1 MIMQGKVER
10 QGNKSMNENSRRM
23 ILFRII
29 VNQENGGFSHASN
42 FITKIVNG
50 EEVTAEDVKGISNR
64 ILPVDGSFMWKAR
77 LLMEG
82 TGFLE
87 IVRPERILQAIQNR
101 ECEFGMLVEDGYLQ
115 DILSIQPFVLMKMYF
130 KKQGIFAVIRGTSS
144 HYFPMCYFLSNVLQK
159 EEMAGSVYY
168 YQKDK
173 GILNRMEEAGFGKNI
188 TAFYPL
194 QIVDGKMLGFLK
206 NSLGKAWNGEKDA
219 AEEFLTGLIAGNRVD
234 WQAVPRVFRGLL
246 MKLKGVKFTDWAE
259 ARELARLLS
268 VGRTLSFLVFAFSV
282 RSSKEVIFSDIRQIR
297 VYYRMVDDYA
307 AGILQL
313 IENIVFHAGSHSGI
327 FCMRLHPPKREEYL
341 RKKFPETQEASY
353 LEVSVADYQG
363 NNACDNIATNFLAN
377 RKEEDRLLFRKLSPC
392 DLFAFGKEGD
402 KEVEEGFRSYYS
414 KKLDNIGRHYGLK
427 LFRDIIIK
435 NKGAFH
441 FYSCRSHVPQE
452 GERGGIDTEAEQE
465 LFECFPGTGYSI
477 LLPVIPRESNRY
489 AIGVDNQNEFEDFC
503 SNMDAYCYGSC
514 QPYDLTGEFK
524 TQEEKEKRIQDC
536 AVWLGKKFAEMQ
548 ENGKNII
555 YIDAG
560 KYMGVQ
566 AELLYKA
573 VVKLALEQKMPDV
586 VFYHCTGIFVREFR
600 ECATVFFGKVGL
612 EDILAKNNFCIA
624 LYDGEDVSETL
635 IYPGDLENT
644 YRANLLTAYTQ
655 SKDWLETLAAH
666 RRMSIQESRYARI
679 PYDILP
685 GLEEGDGGGTI
696 FEQYVKIVLDKNI
709 QGKEFG
715 CRLENV
721 HMRLGS
727 TIHISTFYE
736 AELLF
741 SNRYFVSRFAM
752 MMAEEISRKLGKLTK
767 EEQESLKLTFCA
779 YGMYSELLVFRTME
793 VLRHIYRFV
802 EEGGMDYAILE
813 REPIAH
819 QWQHIDRF
827 RYSVAFKN
835 EMERKKHFW
844 KRKMVSIVPINSTL
858 KTQDKLLEMFC
869 RENEIMTQYFIMNFS
884 LILVGEAQGNKYW
897 KLDEREKVC
906 IPGEKKTMVNP
917 NPRYYV
923 QMPVPY
929 YEANKCRL
937 CYPENFL
944 LEKPLVEVNA
954 YSTVPNQAIGLWKD
968 ECEILED
975 KDYRDAFREGD
986 EELGKLYHSLVYSH
1000 ISRNGNHF
1008 LYYFRTEKLFLEQK
1022 EDIRRWLLEKA
1033 DLVEKEDAQSVN
1045 TYHILFCPVHCS
1057 NTGFLEYVNRYVFHD
1072 AALVIRL
1079 DVNKEYRSN
1088 LKTKYSNLGLLIDN
1102 MGLDAKTKYTICTH
1116 FIDDCIVTGKTV
1128 RRMQS
1133 LAQSILSDYAGRYE
1147 NVDVIVFE
1155 RIFVLIDRNSV
1166 QSKQQYLSDAAG
1178 KIGESELAKRYF
1190 SYIRLNISSIRNH
1203 GDSCSICQLE
1213 RESAVLAQTSSTW
1226 AMMKYW
1232 KNRRKVFEPKSVEI
1246 YDEGQ
1251 RLNRKGKEGDTEAR
1265 NYRRMY
1271 CCHMATGLLNE
1282 KYHGNREEMVRI
1294 CLLNLLLQDLMYREG
1309 AKDREKE
1316 QFEYFLSYLK
1326 VLSRPFLVYQKP
1338 VKEAVFTLLLIL
1350 VQWQLNAEGEAGKT
1364 CMKDMVD
1371 QVWGEEKGRDELYLL
1386 LSEIGS
1392 RLWPL
1397 LDTVERK
1404 RDFLLVCMKQLMEM
1418 KSNYFLRMQNM
1429 KKLTA
1434 YIRDWGADRVVVYER
1449 FLRYVKKLI
1458 GANTDTSKSTWLSEE
1473 IKKIVSEGDVKEY
1486 LPENVLDRLVLENNR
1501 TYYEGVERLSREK
1514 KVQGAADV
1522 QERITALRYQDF
1534 QSYLE
1539 NNAEIGTETVWNSIR
1554 LVRYLRNE
1562 FSQIPL
1568 SEEKTRKK
1576 YYDIAEIAGDI
1587 LGAKKVYMLMATPL
1601 ECEQWR
1607 YEIKKELRAVH
1618 DRLFPEGV
1626 SGGKTEVEKKEY
1638 LVVSISGEHETVLE
1652 VPISVIE
1659 DVERFEAGNF
1669 SHCVDAERRCFIW
1682 KLGMEEGHPI
1692 IIYAKFPEESG
1703 NNLLYR
1709 CAKLMIMNNALN
1721 ETAFNSNAIHYLY
1734 DIVTAESNSIKLSY
1748 YKSFS
1753 HTPEDI
1759 RKQQYSDVIMDN
1771 REKYFQSHVITL
1783 LSDLRISENYRA
1795 GLKKEYYANCLPIG
1809 YGPLLGERSVLS
1821 RVKDFYVV
1829 DGMTQKHVKIE
1840 IRWKELAMEN
1850 GRQIMEGDVPVP
1862 EGQEIAFKRYANGMD
1877 DLLLLVMALIENA
1890 ASKGKAETKG
1900 EENIVRVYLSKTD
1913 RGNLRILNEVCETG
1927 DLEKIRFFMSRPP
1940 QPKDGISIWS
1950 ISRYLLSMEC
1960 SIIRGNIKKING
1972 YLKKGADNASQ
1983 NLESVV
1989 NLYYETENRME
2000 HLPET
2005 RVAYVEAGGKNYF
2018 SIELPIMAENFR
2030 EVLCEKLDYS
2040 GRQAMGNDRF
2050 YIGDGTEN

>member
-1 MIMQGKVER
+1 MD
-10 QGNKSMNENSRRM
+10 ENNMRK
-23 ILFRII
+23 ILFRI
-29 VNQENGGFSHASN
+29 VVDQEHGGFSHASN

-50 EEVTAEDVKGISNR
+50 EEVTVEDVKGISSR
-64 ILPVDGSFMWKAR
+64 LLPADVSFMWKAR
-77 LLMEG
+77 LLMDG
-82 TGFLE
+82 ISFLD
-87 IVRPERILQAIQNR
+87 IGRPERILQVIRNR
-101 ECEFGMLVEDGYLQ
+101 ECEFGMVVEDGYLQ

-130 KKQGIFAVIRGTSS
+130 RSQSIFAVIQGTSS
-144 HYFPMCYFLSNVLQK
+144 HYYPMGYFLSNVMQRR
-159 EEMAGSVYY
+159 EMAGSIYY
-168 YQKDK
+168 YQRDK
-173 GILNRMEEAGFGKNI
+173 GILNKMEEDRFGKNI
-188 TAFYPL
+188 AAFYPL

-206 NSLGKAWNGEKDA
+206 NSLGKAWSETEDA
-219 AEEFLTGLIAGNRVD
+219 AEGFLTGFIAGNRVD
-234 WQAVPRVFRGLL
+234 WQMAPREFRGLL
-246 MKLKGVKFTDWAE
+246 MKLKGMKFADWAE
-259 ARELARLLS
+259 AREIARLLAG
-268 VGRTLSFLVFAFSV
+268 GRTLSFLVFAFSL
-282 RSSKEVIFSDIRQIR
+282 RSSGEISFTDIHQLRI
-297 VYYRMVDDYA
+297 YYQMVDDYA
-307 AGILQL
+307 TGILQL

-327 FCMRLHPPKREEYL
+327 FCMRLHPPKREDYL
-341 RKKFPETQEASY
+341 RKKFPKTQEASY

-377 RKEEDRLLFRKLSPC
+377 RKEEDRRLFRKLSPC
-392 DLFAFGKEGD
+392 DLFDFGSEGDKPD
-402 KEVEEGFRSYYS
+402 KEVEEAFRKYYS
-414 KKLDNIGRHYGLK
+414 ANLDNIGRHYGLK
-427 LFRDIIIK
+427 LFRDIILK
-435 NKGAFH
+435 NKGAFR
-441 FYSCRSHVPQE
+441 FYSCQSHSPQE

-477 LLPVIPRESNRY
+477 LLPVIARENNRY

-503 SNMDAYCYGSC
+503 SNMDAYRCGSC
-514 QPYDLTGEFK
+514 QPYHFTGEFE
-524 TQEEKEKRIQDC
+524 TQEEKEKVIRDC
-536 AVWLGKKFAEMQ
+536 AVWMGEKFAELQ
-548 ENGKNII
+548 EDGKNIV

-560 KYMGVQ
+560 KYKEVQ

-573 VVKLALEQKMPDV
+573 VVKLALGQKMPDV
-586 VFYHCTGIFVREFR
+586 VFYHCMGNFVREFR
-600 ECATVFFGKVGL
+600 ECVTVFFEKVGF
-612 EDILAKNNFCIA
+612 EDILAKNKFCIA

-655 SKDWLETLAAH
+655 SKDWLENLAGH
-666 RRMSIQESRYARI
+666 RKKFIQNSRYARI
-679 PYDILP
+679 PYDIL
-685 GLEEGDGGGTI
+685 LEAEGENGRETI
-696 FEQYVKIVLDKNI
+696 FEQYVKIILDKNI

-715 CRLENV
+715 CKLENV

-727 TIHISTFYE
+727 TIHVSTFYE

-752 MMAEEISRKLGKLTK
+752 MMAWEISRKFGSLTQ
-767 EEQESLKLTFCA
+767 EEQRNLKLTFCA

-793 VLRHIYRFV
+793 VLRHIYRFAG
-802 EEGGMDYAILE
+802 EDGMDYAILE

-819 QWQHIDRF
+819 QWQHKDTF
-827 RYSVAFKN
+827 RYSVAFKSD
-835 EMERKKHFW
+835 EERKKHW
-844 KRKMVSIVPINSTL
+844 QERKMVSIVPINSTL

-869 RENEIMTQYFIMNFS
+869 RENGVTTQDFVMNFS

-897 KLDEREKVC
+897 KLDEKEKVC
-906 IPGEKKTMVNP
+906 IPGEKKTMVSP

-923 QMPVPY
+923 QMPIPY
-929 YEANKCRL
+929 YEANRCML
-937 CYPENFL
+937 CYPENVL

-954 YSTVPNQAIGLWKD
+954 YSTVPNQAIGLWK
-968 ECEILED
+968 EEHVLLGEQ
-975 KDYRDAFREGD
+975 DYHDAFLKGD

-1000 ISRNGNHF
+1000 INRNGNHF

-1022 EDIRRWLLEKA
+1022 EDIRNWLLEKSS
-1033 DLVEKEDAQSVN
+1033 LIEKEDMQSVN

-1088 LKTKYSNLGLLIDN
+1088 LKTKYSNLGLLIEN
-1102 MGLDAKTKYTICTH
+1102 MGQDSKTRYTISTH

-1133 LAQSILSDYAGRYE
+1133 LAQSILSDHAGGYE
-1147 NVDVIVFE
+1147 NVDVVVFE

-1166 QSKQQYLSDAAG
+1166 QSKQQYLSNMTG
-1178 KIGESELAKRYF
+1178 KTGEDELARRYF
-1190 SYIRLNISSIRNH
+1190 SYIKLNISSIRNH
-1203 GDSCSICQLE
+1203 GDSCNICQLE
-1213 RESAVLAQTSSTW
+1213 RESEVLAQTSSTR

-1232 KNRRKVFEPKSVEI
+1232 KNRQKVFEPKSVEK

-1251 RLNRKGKEGDTEAR
+1251 HLKRNGEEGDTKAR

-1282 KYHGNREEMVRI
+1282 KYHGNKPELVRI
-1294 CLLNLLLQDLMYREG
+1294 CMLRLLLQDLIYRED
-1309 AKDREKE
+1309 KEDKEKE

-1350 VQWQLNAEGEAGKT
+1350 VQWQLEMEGEFGKKGMEDIMD
-1364 CMKDMVD
+1364 C
-1371 QVWGEEKGRDELYLL
+1371 VWGKEKGRDELRVLL
-1386 LSEIGS
+1386 REIGS
-1392 RLWPL
+1392 RIIPL
-1397 LDTVERK
+1397 LDTVARK

-1418 KSNYFLRMQNM
+1418 KSNYFLRRQNI
-1429 KKLTA
+1429 KELTS
-1434 YIRDWGADRVVVYER
+1434 YIADWGGESRVVYER
-1449 FLRYVKKLI
+1449 YLRYVKKLI

-1473 IKKIVSEGDVKEY
+1473 IKQLAFENNSEEY
-1486 LPENVLDRLVLENNR
+1486 LPKNVMDQLIVENNR
-1501 TYYEGVERLSREK
+1501 TYYEGVDRLSQEK
-1514 KVQGAADV
+1514 KVQGAKDV
-1522 QERITALRYQDF
+1522 QERISTLRYQYF
-1534 QSYLE
+1534 QAYLD
-1539 NNAEIGTETVWNSIR
+1539 NNTEVDSETIWNSIR
-1554 LVRYLRNE
+1554 LVRYLRDE
-1562 FSQIPL
+1562 FSQIL
-1568 SEEKTRKK
+1568 LLEEKTRKK
-1576 YYDIAEIAGDI
+1576 YYDIAEIACDI
-1587 LGAKKVYMLMATPL
+1587 LGAEKVYMLMATPL

-1607 YEIKKELRAVH
+1607 YELKKELKAVH
-1618 DRLFPEGV
+1618 DILFPEEIFE
-1626 SGGKTEVEKKEY
+1626 GKAEAEKKEY

-1659 DVERFEAGNF
+1659 DVERFEAGNS
-1669 SHCVDAERRCFIW
+1669 SHYVDDERGHFIW

-1692 IIYAKFPEESG
+1692 IIYAKFPEKTG

-1709 CAKLMIMNNALN
+1709 CTKLMIMNNLLN
-1721 ETAFNSNAIHYLY
+1721 ETAFSSNAVHYLY
-1734 DIVTAESNSIKLSY
+1734 EIVTAESNAIKLSY

-1759 RKQQYSDVIMDN
+1759 RKQQYSDVIMAD

-1795 GLKKEYYANCLPIG
+1795 GLKREYYANRLGIW
-1809 YGPLLGERSVLS
+1809 YGKLLGDRSVLG
-1821 RVKDFYVV
+1821 KINDLYVV

-1850 GRQIMEGDVPVP
+1850 GEQVIKTDTLVP
-1862 EGQEIAFKRYANGMD
+1862 EEQEIAFKGYANGMD

-1890 ASKGKAETKG
+1890 ASKGKAESKG
-1900 EENIVRVYLSKTD
+1900 EENIVRVYLSKTES
-1913 RGNLRILNEVCETG
+1913 GNLRILNEVCETG

-1960 SIIRGNIKKING
+1960 SIIRGKIKKMNQ
-1972 YLKKGADNASQ
+1972 YFEKGADNASQ
-1983 NLESVV
+1983 NRESVV
-1989 NLYYETENRME
+1989 NLYYETENRLE

-2005 RVAYVEAGGKNYF
+2005 RVAYVEAGEKNYF
-2018 SIELPIMAENFR
+2018 SIELPVMAENYR
-2030 EVLCEKLDYS
+2030 EVSREKMDYS
-2040 GRQAMGNDRF
+2040 GRQTMGYDRF
-2050 YIGDGTEN
+2050 YIGDGTES